1 MRLYQRLN
9 EIDIQLNSCVITV
22 GMFDGLHLGHMS
34 VLNHVKEISKKENIP
49 SVVLT
54 FSNHPQTYFQPNTSN
69 VVLSSLP
76 EKVNQLSQ
84 FGIDIVIAI
93 PFDAY
98 IAGLSAHDF
107 ASKILIDQLHVK
119 HIVFGY
125 DNHFG
130 HNREG
135 SKAFMDAEFPHIFT
149 HRVSESIINDE
160 VVSSSL
166 IKNKIQGGAMQ
177 QAFTL
182 LGYYYQLKGCV
193 IKGDQ
198 LGRTIGFPTANL
210 RLDIADKLVPAHGVY
225 LTKSTISGKN
235 YFGMT
240 NIGVRPTVTQSQ
252 ELRIETNLFNFDMDI
267 YGEEICVEFIER
279 LRDEQKFDSFPALV
293 AQLHQDRINANNLL
307 AQIHVAS

>member
-1 MRLYQRLN
+1 MRLYQSLK

-34 VLNHVKEISKKENIP
+34 VLNHVKKISEKENIP

-54 FSNHPQTYFQPNTSN
+54 FSNHPQTYFQPSIPN
-69 VVLSSLP
+69 VVLSSLQD
-76 EKVNQLSQ
+76 KVNKLSQ
-84 FGIDIVIAI
+84 CGIEIVIAL
-93 PFDAY
+93 PFDSY
-98 IAGLSAHDF
+98 IAALSAHDF
-107 ASKILIDQLHVK
+107 ASKILMDQLHVK

-135 SKAFMDAEFPHIFT
+135 SKAFMDLEFPQIFT
-149 HRVSESIINDE
+149 HRVAESIINDE

-166 IKNKIQGGAMQ
+166 IKNKIQVGAIK

-182 LGYYYQLKGCV
+182 LGYHYQLKGCV

-210 RLDIADKLVPAHGVY
+210 QLEIAEKLVPAHGVY
-225 LTKSTISGKN
+225 LTKSTVSGKE

-267 YGEEICVEFIER
+267 YGDEIQVEFIER